1 MLRPLRDHVMDLEHR
16 LQALRD
22 QLTRPNLSAEE
33 RKRIATKMRVSELA
47 LKHYLKAFELERK
60 VNS

>member
-1 MLRPLRDHVMDLEHR
+1 MDLEHR